1 MAYSLFSGHF
11 HALCAIIASVAAL
24 EAFVALWAATSRHH
38 WFWRALSVWAAI
50 TALLP
55 IRAYQPALVFAISS
69 SLLVALIVLVP
80 TVLPGNFL
88 PLLVPRL
95 PPGNALTR
103 GSSLAEAPTTSPFRF
118 SLRDLMLAMV
128 VVGLSMAS
136 LTHLLPRLGSVNFAE
151 LAFATAAQLTIP
163 FVVWQSVTSARPR
176 LARLLVVVVLAGFT
190 TAAFAGHRWIGSTWP
205 LLEVLFENSPARG
218 CLAVLVT
225 CCELALLLLFAIPSI
240 QPRKVPR
247 PRWLQLSLVV
257 APAFA
262 LTVLTLIYWQMLW
275 LLPLPPPF
283 STAPTHHGRLM
294 VISDQIRGLPSP
306 TTSAARVQRQALI
319 DETIRLVQE
328 ENHVPYDPV
337 DGISLDVWNALMMP
351 SQHSRDLARALDAD
365 TKDALAAGDY
375 DRACTLT
382 LANIRLGLMLRRG
395 GAIIEFL
402 IGTAIHGFAFQ
413 PLVKMRAEV
422 SPDQA
427 RRIIATLQE
436 ALDEQ
441 EDLEAIK
448 YRDRALAERAYG
460 WAGRLSSIL
469 DAAGLR
475 SAPNLVEPQLRTIV
489 TTRLLQT
496 DLAIRLFQHDNNHLP
511 QRLDD
516 LVPNYLPAMPL
527 DPYSQQP
534 LIYKPTGNAFV
545 LYSVGFDRT
554 DNGGNFTN
562 AKTYYSTY
570 RPSRFSRPHS
580 GYDFDL
586 ETITR
591 P

>member
-1 MAYSLFSGHF
+1 
-11 HALCAIIASVAAL
+11 
-24 EAFVALWAATSRHH
+24 
-38 WFWRALSVWAAI
+38 
-50 TALLP
+50 
-55 IRAYQPALVFAISS
+55 
-69 SLLVALIVLVP
+69 
-80 TVLPGNFL
+80 
-88 PLLVPRL
+88 
-95 PPGNALTR
+95 
-103 GSSLAEAPTTSPFRF
+103 
-118 SLRDLMLAMV
+118 
-128 VVGLSMAS
+128 
-136 LTHLLPRLGSVNFAE
+136 
-151 LAFATAAQLTIP
+151 
-163 FVVWQSVTSARPR
+163 
-176 LARLLVVVVLAGFT
+176 
-190 TAAFAGHRWIGSTWP
+190 
-205 LLEVLFENSPARG
+205 LEVLFENSPARG
-218 CLAVLVT
+218 SLAVLVT
-225 CCELALLLLFAIPSI
+225 CCELALLLFVAIPSI
-240 QPRKVPR
+240 QPPKVPR
-247 PRWLQLSLVV
+247 GKWVQLSLVV
-257 APAFA
+257 APAIA
-262 LTVLTLIYWQMLW
+262 LTILALIYWQMLW

-294 VISDQIRGLPSP
+294 VISDQIRGLPSAA
-306 TTSAARVQRQALI
+306 TSAARAQHESLI
-319 DETIRLVQE
+319 DETIRLVQDN
-328 ENHVPYDPV
+328 NHVPYDPV

-351 SQHSRDLARALDAD
+351 NQHSRALARALDAD
-365 TKDALAAGDY
+365 TTDAMAAGDY

-395 GAIIEFL
+395 GSLIEFL

-427 RRIIATLQE
+427 HRIIATLQQ
-436 ALDEQ
+436 ALDQQ
-441 EDLEAIK
+441 EDLAAIQ
-448 YRDRALAERAYG
+448 YRDRALAERACG

-475 SAPNLVEPQLRTIV
+475 STPNFVEPQHRTTV

-496 DLAIRLFQHDNNHLP
+496 DLAIRLFQHDNSRLP

-534 LIYKPTGNAFV
+534 LIYKPTGDAFV

-554 DNGGNFTN
+554 DNGGNFTS

-570 RPSRFSRPHS
+570 RPDGFSRPHS